1 MEYLKNGFGD
11 SFQGAFRKPQENF
24 RWPGPVVTGSIFS
37 NHQPASVYSGP
48 ADVVPS
54 DTGIYPPNRKKRPYP
69 DVPYNFGLTAAFTA
83 GLQPVIVPPSPFIFG
98 ASTENT
104 ASYPASLPSNQ
115 HPEI

>member
-37 NHQPASVYSGP
+37 NHQPADVYSGP

-69 DVPYNFGLTAAFTA
+69 DVPYNMGLTA
-83 GLQPVIVPPSPFIFG
+83 GLQPIVVPPVPGFG
-98 ASTENT
+98 GGAATDIT
-104 ASYPASLPSNQ
+104 ASYASSVAINQ
-115 HPEI
+115 DPE